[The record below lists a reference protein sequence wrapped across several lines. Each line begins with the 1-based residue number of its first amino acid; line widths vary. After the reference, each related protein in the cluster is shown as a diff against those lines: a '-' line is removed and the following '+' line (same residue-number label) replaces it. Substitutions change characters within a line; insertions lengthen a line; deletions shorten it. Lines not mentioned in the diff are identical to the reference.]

1 MPRQLMA
8 AAAVLLA
15 CASMA
20 GGYWLRGLRADREVA
35 AVELQ
40 LRTARAEAAAAAFE
54 ASERFRR
61 IEQARAF
68 ELEKVTR
75 DAQRNIDQARRDAAA
90 ADVAA
95 DRLRQRAAA
104 LAAACRPA
112 VDPTPADAGAPAA
125 GPGLVLSD
133 LLGRSDE
140 TSGELAAAFDQ
151 SRAAGLACERS
162 YDALRDN
169 PR

>member
-8 AAAVLLA
+8 AVAVLLA
-15 CASMA
+15 CALMV
-20 GGYWLRGLRADREVA
+20 GGYWLRGLRAEREVA

-40 LRTARAEAAAAAFE
+40 LHTARAEAAAAAFE

-68 ELEKVTR
+68 EIDRVTR
-75 DAQRNIDQARRDAAA
+75 DAQRTIDQARRDAAA

-112 VDPTPADAGAPAA
+112 ADPTPADAGAPAA
-125 GPGLVLSD
+125 GPGLVLAD
-133 LLGRSDE
+133 LLGRADAAA
-140 TSGELAAAFDQ
+140 GELAAAFDRA
-151 SRAAGLACERS
+151 RAAGLACERS
-162 YDALRDN
+162 YDAMRDA